1 VGPPSRL
8 QAVRG
13 RAGYLGWVTQDPV
26 AAAVDPVAAAV
37 DPVTAAVDVE
47 MVRSRVRALMPRV
60 RADLEALVRI
70 PSVSAAAFDSR
81 QLLTSAEA
89 VAGLLRAAGM
99 PEVEILQAEVEGVP
113 GAPAVVARRPAA
125 PGAPTVLLYAH
136 HDVQPPG
143 DPQLWTTPAF
153 EPVERDGRLYGRGAA
168 DDKGGIAVHLA
179 AIRALGPDSPL
190 GLTVFVEGEEE
201 TGSPSF
207 AAFLRTYRE
216 RLAADVIVIADS
228 GNWRLGRP
236 ALTTS
241 LRGLVDGVIEVAT
254 LDHAVHSGMFGGAVP
269 DAVTV
274 LIRLLNGLWDD
285 AGALA
290 VPGLVA
296 AEADLEYAEADLRVD
311 AGVLDGVELVGSGAL
326 ASRLWTRPS
335 LTITGIDVPAVATA
349 SNTLLPAVQAKFSLR
364 LAPGQDPQAAFDALR
379 AQLLATAPWGARV
392 EVRIGG
398 AGRPWAGDVDGPVYD
413 TARWALRQAYGHEAV
428 HMGLGGSIPFIAE
441 LGEAYPGATVL
452 VTGVEDPDTRAHGT
466 DESLHLAE
474 FERACVAHAL
484 LLVAVAAPSGL

>member
-1 VGPPSRL
+1 VTLVPDPCL
-8 QAVRG
+8 VDADAVRSG
-13 RAGYLGWVTQDPV
+13 VLG
-26 AAAVDPVAAAV
+26 
-37 DPVTAAVDVE
+37 
-47 MVRSRVRALMPRV
+47 LMPSV

-70 PSVSAAAFDSR
+70 PGVSAPAFDQEQVQR
-81 QLLTSAEA
+81 SAEA
-89 VAGLLRAAGM
+89 VAGLLRAAGL
-99 PEVEILQAEVEGVP
+99 PQVEILRAEVAGSP
-113 GAPAVVARRPAA
+113 GAPAVVAHRPPA

-143 DPQLWTTPAF
+143 DPQLWTTQPF

-168 DDKGGIAVHLA
+168 DDKGGIAIHLA

-201 TGSPSF
+201 IGSPSF
-207 AAFLRTYRE
+207 GAFLRAYRE

-228 GNWRLGRP
+228 GNWRLGLP

-269 DAVTV
+269 DALTA
-274 LIRLLNGLWDD
+274 LIRMLDRMWDD
-285 AGALA
+285 TGTLTVA
-290 VPGLVA
+290 GLVSGE
-296 AEADLEYAEADLRVD
+296 AELAYAETDLRTD
-311 AGVLDGVELVGSGAL
+311 AGVLDGVELIGAGSL

-349 SNTLLPAVQAKFSLR
+349 SNTLLPTVRAKFSLR
-364 LAPGQDPQAAFDALR
+364 LAPGQDPQAAFTALR
-379 AQLLATAPWGARV
+379 EHLLAAAPWGARV
-392 EVRIGG
+392 EVRLGE
-398 AGRPWAGDVDGPVYD
+398 AGRPWAGDVEGPVYEA
-413 TARWALRQAYGHEAV
+413 ARWALKQAYGHDTV
-428 HMGLGGSIPFIAE
+428 HMGIGGSIPFIAE
-441 LGEAYPGATVL
+441 LGEVYPSATVL

-466 DESLHLAE
+466 DESLHLGE

-484 LLVAVAAPSGL
+484 LLAALATASVAG